1 MSFATSID
9 CTRRDLLRLTGAGLG
24 MVGLSRAI
32 ADQSSSDP
40 LAPRAPHFAPKAKR
54 VIHLFLNGAPS
65 QVDSFDYKPELAKYH
80 GQPYPGG
87 NLRTERKTGS
97 LMKSPFEFSPAGQ
110 SGIPLSEI
118 FPHLGS
124 VIDKCLV
131 INSMHTDVPF
141 HEPSLFMFNCGQRI
155 AGHPS
160 YGSWLTYGLGTENR
174 NLPGFVVM
182 CPGFPVVGPQLW
194 TSAYL
199 PGIYQGAYVRNTEV
213 EPDKLVPFLRN
224 PSLSMDA
231 QRGQLD
237 LLGQLNSIHLE
248 REGAAPELEATIHA
262 MEVAFRMQA
271 EATDAFDVR
280 RETPQ
285 VRERYGSGDFAQ
297 GCLIARRLVE
307 RGVRV
312 VQVYY
317 GNMQPWDTHD
327 DIQRMRKLAATSDR
341 AIASLI
347 EDLDA
352 SGLLDETIVLIGGEF
367 GRTPTVEIAGVT
379 KLHAGR
385 DHNNHGFSVVVAG
398 GGFRKGVRYG
408 STDEFGFKAVEGR
421 IHVRDLHAT
430 ILHQL
435 GLDHT
440 RLTFRH
446 SGRDFRLT
454 DVEGEVRT
462 DLLA

>member
-1 MSFATSID
+1 MSIS
-9 CTRRDLLRLTGAGLG
+9 CTRRDLLRLTGSGLG
-24 MVGLSRAI
+24 MVGLSQAL
-32 ADQSSSDP
+32 ADQSLTEP
-40 LAPRAPHFAPKAKR
+40 MAPKPPHFEAKAKH

-65 QVDSFDYKPELAKYH
+65 QVDSFDHKPDLAKYH
-80 GQPYPGG
+80 GKPYPGG

-97 LMKSPFEFSPAGQ
+97 LMKSPFEFAPSGK

-124 VIDKCLV
+124 VIDKCVV

-160 YGSWLTYGLGTENR
+160 YGSWITYGLGSENQ

-182 CPGFPVVGPQLW
+182 CPGYPVVGPQLW

-199 PGIYQGAYVRNTEV
+199 PGVYQGAYVRNTEV
-213 EPDKLVPFLRN
+213 EPENLVPFLRN
-224 PSLSMDA
+224 PSLSAAA
-231 QRGQLD
+231 QRQQLD
-237 LLGQLNSIHLE
+237 LLSRLNALHLK
-248 REGAAPELEATIHA
+248 REGNAPQLEATIQA
-262 MEVAFRMQA
+262 MEVAFRMQS

-280 RETPQ
+280 LESAKT
-285 VRERYGSGDFAQ
+285 RERYGDGDFAR

-327 DIQRMRKLAATSDR
+327 DVQDMRKLAARSDR
-341 AIASLI
+341 AMASLI
-347 EDLDA
+347 QDLDA

-398 GGFRKGVRYG
+398 GGFRQGVRYG
-408 STDEFGFKAVEGR
+408 ATDEFGFKAVEER

-430 ILHQL
+430 MLHQM
-435 GLDHT
+435 GVDHK
-440 RLTFRH
+440 RLTYRH

-454 DVEGEVRT
+454 DVEGEVKT
-462 DLLA
+462 ALLA

>member
-1 MSFATSID
+1 MSTRL
-9 CTRRDLLRLTGAGLG
+9 TRRDLLRLTGSGLG
-24 MVGLSRAI
+24 MVGLSHVLA
-32 ADQSSSDP
+32 AQSAASP
-40 LAPRAPHFAPKAKR
+40 LASKPPHFPAKAKH

-65 QVDSFDYKPELAKYH
+65 QVDSFDFKPELAKNH
-80 GQPYPGG
+80 GKPYPGG

-97 LMKSPFEFSPAGQ
+97 LMRSPFEFFPSGK
-110 SGIPLSEI
+110 SGIPISEI
-118 FPHLGS
+118 FPQLGS
-124 VIDKCLV
+124 VIDHCLV

-141 HEPSLFMFNCGQRI
+141 HEPSLFMFNCGQRV

-160 YGSWLTYGLGTENR
+160 YGSWLTYGLGTENQD
-174 NLPGFVVM
+174 LPGFVVM
-182 CPGFPVVGPQLW
+182 CPGLPVVGPQLW

-199 PGIYQGAYVRNTEV
+199 PGAYQGAYVRNTEV

-224 PSLSMDA
+224 PRLSRAALREQM
-231 QRGQLD
+231 D
-237 LLGQLNSIHLE
+237 LLGKLNAIHLKRE
-248 REGAAPELEATIHA
+248 RPAPQLEATIHS

-280 RETPQ
+280 KESDKTRQ
-285 VRERYGSGDFAQ
+285 RYGESEFAR

-327 DIQRMRKLAATSDR
+327 DIQRMRTLAAKSDG
-341 AIASLI
+341 AMAALI
-347 EDLDA
+347 QDLKA

-367 GRTPTVEIAGVT
+367 GRTPTVEVAGVT

-398 GGFRKGVRYG
+398 GGFQQGVRYG
-408 STDEFGFKAVEGR
+408 ATDEFGFKALEDRV
-421 IHVRDLHAT
+421 HVRDLHAT
-430 ILHQL
+430 MLHQM
-435 GLDHT
+435 GLDHK
-440 RLTFRH
+440 RLTYRH

-454 DVEGEVRT
+454 DVEGEVIKA
-462 DLLA
+462 LLA

>member
-1 MSFATSID
+1 MSIS
-9 CTRRDLLRLTGAGLG
+9 CTRRDLLRLTGSGLG
-24 MVGLSRAI
+24 MVGLSQAL
-32 ADQSSSDP
+32 ADQSLTEP
-40 LAPRAPHFAPKAKR
+40 MAPKPPHFEAKAKH

-65 QVDSFDYKPELAKYH
+65 QVDSFDHKPDLAKYH
-80 GQPYPGG
+80 GKPYPGG

-97 LMKSPFEFSPAGQ
+97 LMKSPFEFAPSGK

-124 VIDKCLV
+124 VIDKCVV

-160 YGSWLTYGLGTENR
+160 YGSWITYGLGSENQ

-182 CPGFPVVGPQLW
+182 CPGYPVVGPQLW

-199 PGIYQGAYVRNTEV
+199 PGVYQGAYVRNTEV
-213 EPDKLVPFLRN
+213 EPENLVPFLRN
-224 PSLSMDA
+224 PSLSAEA
-231 QRGQLD
+231 QRQQLD
-237 LLGQLNSIHLE
+237 LLSRLNALHLK
-248 REGAAPELEATIHA
+248 REGNAPQLEATIQA
-262 MEVAFRMQA
+262 MEVAFRMQS

-280 RETPQ
+280 LESAKT
-285 VRERYGSGDFAQ
+285 RERYGDGDFAR

-327 DIQRMRKLAATSDR
+327 DVQDMRKLAARSDR
-341 AIASLI
+341 AMASLI
-347 EDLDA
+347 QDLDA

-398 GGFRKGVRYG
+398 GGFRQGVRYG
-408 STDEFGFKAVEGR
+408 ATDEFGFKAVEER

-430 ILHQL
+430 MLHQM
-435 GLDHT
+435 GVDHK
-440 RLTFRH
+440 RLTYRH

-454 DVEGEVRT
+454 DVEGEVKT
-462 DLLA
+462 ALLA

>member
-1 MSFATSID
+1 MSTSPS
-9 CTRRDLLRLTGAGLG
+9 RRDLLRLTGSGLG
-24 MVGLSRAI
+24 LVGLSRVL
-32 ADQSSSDP
+32 ADQPDADP
-40 LAPRAPHFAPKAKR
+40 LAPKAPHFAPKAKH

-65 QVDSFDYKPELAKYH
+65 HVDSFDHKPELAKYH

-97 LMKSPFEFSPAGQ
+97 LMQSPFEFAPSGA

-118 FPHLGS
+118 FPHLAT

-174 NLPGFVVM
+174 NLPGFVVL
-182 CPGFPVVGPQLW
+182 CPGYPVVGPQLW

-199 PGIYQGAYVRNTEV
+199 PGIYQGAYIRNTEV

-224 PSLSMDA
+224 PSLSVDA
-231 QRGQLD
+231 QRTQLE
-237 LLGQLNSIHLE
+237 LLGKLNSLHLE
-248 REGAAPELEATIHA
+248 RQGPAPQLEATIQA
-262 MEVAFRMQA
+262 MEVAFRMQS

-280 RETPQ
+280 LEPDRT
-285 VRERYGSGDFAQ
+285 RERYGDGDFAR

-341 AIASLI
+341 AMASLI

-352 SGLLDETIVLIGGEF
+352 CGLLDETIVLIGGEF

-385 DHNNHGFSVVVAG
+385 DHNNHGFSVLVAG
-398 GGFRKGVRYG
+398 GGFRQGVRYG
-408 STDEFGFKAVEGR
+408 STDEFGFKAVENR
-421 IHVRDLHAT
+421 VHVRDLHAT
-430 ILHQL
+430 MLYQL
-435 GLDHT
+435 GIDHE
-440 RLTFRH
+440 RLTYRH

-454 DVEGEVRT
+454 DVEGEVKT

>member
-1 MSFATSID
+1 MSIS
-9 CTRRDLLRLTGAGLG
+9 CTRRDLLRLTGSGLG
-24 MVGLSRAI
+24 MVGLSRAL
-32 ADQSSSDP
+32 ADQSLTEP
-40 LAPRAPHFAPKAKR
+40 MAPKPPHFEAKAKH

-65 QVDSFDYKPELAKYH
+65 QVDSFDHKPDLAKFH
-80 GQPYPGG
+80 GKPYPGG

-97 LMKSPFEFSPAGQ
+97 LMKSPFEFAPSGK

-124 VIDKCLV
+124 VIDKCVV

-160 YGSWLTYGLGTENR
+160 YGSWITYGLGSENQD
-174 NLPGFVVM
+174 LPGFVVM
-182 CPGFPVVGPQLW
+182 CPGYPVVGPQLW

-199 PGIYQGAYVRNTEV
+199 PGVYQGAYVRNTEV
-213 EPDKLVPFLRN
+213 EPEKLVPFLRN
-224 PSLSMDA
+224 PSLSAEA
-231 QRGQLD
+231 QRQQLD
-237 LLGQLNSIHLE
+237 LLSRLNALHLK
-248 REGAAPELEATIHA
+248 REGNAPQLEATIHA
-262 MEVAFRMQA
+262 MEVAFRMQS

-280 RETPQ
+280 LESDKT
-285 VRERYGSGDFAQ
+285 RERYGDGDFAR

-327 DIQRMRKLAATSDR
+327 DVQHMRKLSARSDR
-341 AIASLI
+341 AMASLI
-347 EDLDA
+347 QDLDA

-379 KLHAGR
+379 KPHAGR

-398 GGFRKGVRYG
+398 GGFRQGVRYG
-408 STDEFGFKAVEGR
+408 ATDEFGFKAVEER

-430 ILHQL
+430 MLHQM
-435 GLDHT
+435 GVDHK
-440 RLTFRH
+440 RLTYRH

-454 DVEGEVRT
+454 DVEGEVKT
-462 DLLA
+462 ALLA

>member
-1 MSFATSID
+1 MSTS
-9 CTRRDLLRLTGAGLG
+9 CTRRELLRLTGSGLG
-24 MVGLSRAI
+24 MVGLSRVL
-32 ADQSSSDP
+32 ADQSVAGP
-40 LAPRAPHFAPKAKR
+40 MAPKAPHFEPKAKH

-80 GQPYPGG
+80 GKAFPGG

-97 LMKSPFEFSPAGQ
+97 LMKSPFEFTPHGK

-118 FPHLGS
+118 FPELGS

-141 HEPSLFMFNCGQRI
+141 HEPSLFMFNCGQRV

-160 YGSWLTYGLGTENR
+160 YGSWLTYGLGTENQ

-199 PGIYQGAYVRNTEV
+199 PGVYQGAYIRNTAV
-213 EPDKLVPFLRN
+213 EPEKLVPFLRN
-224 PSLSMDA
+224 PHLSEA
-231 QRGQLD
+231 TQREQLD
-237 LLGQLNSIHLE
+237 LLSKLNALHLK
-248 REGAAPELEATIHA
+248 RDGAAPQLEATIHA
-262 MEVAFRMQA
+262 MEVAFRMQS
-271 EATDAFDVR
+271 EATDAFDIR
-280 RETPQ
+280 LEPDST
-285 VRERYGSGDFAQ
+285 RERYGDGDFAR

-327 DIQRMRKLAATSDR
+327 DVQDMRKLAARSDR
-341 AIASLI
+341 AMASLI
-347 EDLDA
+347 RDLDA

-398 GGFRKGVRYG
+398 GGFRRGVRYG
-408 STDEFGFKAVEGR
+408 TTDEFGFKAVER
-421 IHVRDLHAT
+421 RVHVRDLHAT
-430 ILHQL
+430 MLHQL
-435 GLDHT
+435 GIDHE
-440 RLTFRH
+440 RLTYRH

-462 DLLA
+462 ELLA

>member
-1 MSFATSID
+1 MSTSY
-9 CTRRDLLRLTGAGLG
+9 TRRDLLQLTGAGLG
-24 MVGLSRAI
+24 MVGLSQAL
-32 ADQSSSDP
+32 ADQSGTNP
-40 LAPRAPHFAPKAKR
+40 LSPKAPHFAAKAKH
-54 VIHLFLNGAPS
+54 VVHLFLNGAPS
-65 QVDSFDYKPELAKYH
+65 HVDSFDHKPELAKYH
-80 GQPYPGG
+80 GEPYPGG

-97 LMKSPFEFSPAGQ
+97 LMKSPFEFAPSGK

-118 FPHLGS
+118 FPRLGS
-124 VIDKCLV
+124 VIDRCLV

-182 CPGFPVVGPQLW
+182 CPGYPVVGPQLW

-199 PGIYQGAYVRNTEV
+199 PGIYQGAYIRNTEV
-213 EPDKLVPFLRN
+213 APEKLVPFLQN
-224 PSLSMDA
+224 PSISTDA
-231 QRGQLD
+231 QRKQLD
-237 LLGQLNSIHLE
+237 LLGRLNAIHLK
-248 REGAAPELEATIHA
+248 REGPAPQLEATIHA
-262 MEVAFRMQA
+262 MEVAYRMQS

-280 RETPQ
+280 RESERT
-285 VRERYGSGDFAQ
+285 RERYGDGDFAH

-327 DIQRMRKLAATSDR
+327 DIQKMRKLAATSDR
-341 AIASLI
+341 AMASLI

-398 GGFRKGVRYG
+398 GGFRRGVRYG
-408 STDEFGFKAVEGR
+408 STDEFGFKAVENR

-435 GLDHT
+435 GLDHE

-454 DVEGEVRT
+454 DVEGDVKTE
-462 DLLA
+462 LLA

>member
-1 MSFATSID
+1 MSTSL
-9 CTRRDLLRLTGAGLG
+9 TRRDLLRLTGSGFG
-24 MVGLSRAI
+24 MVGLSRAL
-32 ADQSSSDP
+32 ASPTVADP
-40 LAPRAPHFAPKAKR
+40 LAPKQPHFDGRAKH

-65 QVDSFDYKPELAKYH
+65 QVDSFDHKPDLARHH
-80 GQPYPGG
+80 GKEYPGG
-87 NLRTERKTGS
+87 NLRTERKTGA
-97 LMKSPFEFSPAGQ
+97 LMRSPFEFAPSGK
-110 SGIPLSEI
+110 SGIPISEI

-124 VIDKCLV
+124 VIDKCIV
-131 INSMHTDVPF
+131 VNSMHTDVPF

-160 YGSWLTYGLGTENR
+160 YGSWLTYGLGTENQ
-174 NLPGFVVM
+174 NLPGYVVM
-182 CPGFPVVGPQLW
+182 CPGYPVVGPQLW

-199 PGIYQGAYVRNTEV
+199 PGAYQGAYVRNSEV
-213 EPDKLVPFLRN
+213 EPEKLVPFLRN
-224 PSLSMDA
+224 ASMTPDE
-231 QRGQLD
+231 QRRQLD
-237 LLGQLNSIHLE
+237 LLGRLNGLHLA
-248 REGAAPELEATIHA
+248 REGVAPQLEATIHS
-262 MEVAFRMQA
+262 MEVAFRMQS
-271 EATDAFDVR
+271 EATDAFDIR
-280 RETPQ
+280 LEPAQT
-285 VRERYGSGDFAQ
+285 RERYGDGDFAR

-327 DIQRMRKLAATSDR
+327 DIQEMRSLAAKSDR
-341 AIASLI
+341 AMASLI
-347 EDLDA
+347 QDLDA

-398 GGFRKGVRYG
+398 GGFREGVRFG
-408 STDEFGFKAVEGR
+408 KTDEFGFRAVEDR
-421 IHVRDLHAT
+421 VHVRDLHAT
-430 ILHQL
+430 ILHQM
-435 GLDHT
+435 GIDHE
-440 RLTFRH
+440 RLTYRH

-454 DVEGEVRT
+454 DVEGEVKT

>member
-1 MSFATSID
+1 MSIN
-9 CTRRDLLRLTGAGLG
+9 CTRRDLLRLTGSGLG
-24 MVGLSRAI
+24 MVGLSKAL
-32 ADQSSSDP
+32 ADQSLTEP
-40 LAPRAPHFAPKAKR
+40 MAPKPPHFEAKAKH

-65 QVDSFDYKPELAKYH
+65 QVDSFDHKPDLAKYH
-80 GQPYPGG
+80 GKPYPGG

-97 LMKSPFEFSPAGQ
+97 LMKSPFEFAPSGK

-124 VIDKCLV
+124 VIDKCVV

-160 YGSWLTYGLGTENR
+160 YGSWITYGLGSENQ

-182 CPGFPVVGPQLW
+182 CPGYPVVGPQLW

-199 PGIYQGAYVRNTEV
+199 PGVYQGAYVRNTEV
-213 EPDKLVPFLRN
+213 EPENLVPFLRN
-224 PSLSMDA
+224 PSLSAEA
-231 QRGQLD
+231 QRQQLD
-237 LLGQLNSIHLE
+237 LLSRLNALHLK
-248 REGAAPELEATIHA
+248 REGNAPQLEATIQA
-262 MEVAFRMQA
+262 MEVAFRMQS

-280 RETPQ
+280 LESDKT
-285 VRERYGSGDFAQ
+285 RERYGDGDFAR

-327 DIQRMRKLAATSDR
+327 DVQDMRKLAARSDR
-341 AIASLI
+341 AMASLI
-347 EDLDA
+347 QDLDA

-398 GGFRKGVRYG
+398 GGFRQGVRYG
-408 STDEFGFKAVEGR
+408 ATDEFGFKAVEER

-430 ILHQL
+430 MLHQM
-435 GLDHT
+435 GVDHK
-440 RLTFRH
+440 RLTYRH

-454 DVEGEVRT
+454 DVEGEVKT
-462 DLLA
+462 ALLA

>member
-1 MSFATSID
+1 
-9 CTRRDLLRLTGAGLG
+9 

-347 EDLDA
+347 EDLDT

-454 DVEGEVRT
+454 DVEGEVKT
-462 DLLA
+462 EILA

>member
-1 MSFATSID
+1 MSTSP
-9 CTRRDLLRLTGAGLG
+9 TRRDLLRLTGSGLG
-24 MVGLSRAI
+24 LVGLSRVL
-32 ADQSSSDP
+32 ADQSAADP
-40 LAPRAPHFAPKAKR
+40 LAPKAPHFAPKAKH

-65 QVDSFDYKPELAKYH
+65 HVDSFDHKPELTKHH
-80 GQPYPGG
+80 GQTYPGG

-97 LMKSPFEFSPAGQ
+97 LMQSPFEFAPAGA
-110 SGIPLSEI
+110 SGIPISEI

-174 NLPGFVVM
+174 NLPGFVVL
-182 CPGFPVVGPQLW
+182 CPGYPVVGPQLW

-199 PGIYQGAYVRNTEV
+199 PGIYQGAYIRNTET

-224 PSLSMDA
+224 PSLSEDS
-231 QRGQLD
+231 QRSQLE
-237 LLGQLNSIHLE
+237 LLGKLNAVHLE
-248 REGAAPELEATIHA
+248 RQGPAPQLEATIQS
-262 MEVAFRMQA
+262 MEVAFRMQS

-280 RETPQ
+280 LESERT
-285 VRERYGSGDFAQ
+285 RERYGDGDFAR

-341 AIASLI
+341 AMASLI

-385 DHNNHGFSVVVAG
+385 DHNNHGFSVLVAG
-398 GGFRKGVRYG
+398 GGFRQGVRYG
-408 STDEFGFKAVEGR
+408 ATDEFGFKAVENR
-421 IHVRDLHAT
+421 VHVRDLHAT
-430 ILHQL
+430 MLRQL
-435 GLDHT
+435 GIDHE
-440 RLTFRH
+440 RLTYRH

-454 DVEGEVRT
+454 DVEGEVKT